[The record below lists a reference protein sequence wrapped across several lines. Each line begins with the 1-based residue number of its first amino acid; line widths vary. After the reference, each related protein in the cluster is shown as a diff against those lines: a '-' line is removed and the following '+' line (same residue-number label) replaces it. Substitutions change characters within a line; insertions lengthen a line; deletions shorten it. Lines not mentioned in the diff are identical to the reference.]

1 MPPVESV
8 AAIPNDLIWRLSIEQ
23 YHAIIQA
30 GILTDEE
37 QVEVYSQP
45 LVEVEQPDY
54 SQRLD
59 FGRSAV
65 IPIII
70 EGREIGAIAVDA
82 LVP

>member
-1 MPPVESV
+1 
-8 AAIPNDLIWRLSIEQ
+8 
-23 YHAIIQA
+23 A
-30 GILTDEE
+30 GISIYWIVNLVEE

-59 FGRSAV
+59 FRRSAV

-70 EGREIGAIAVDA
+70 EGIEIGAIAVDA
-82 LVP
+82 LLP

>member
-1 MPPVESV
+1 VNLV
-8 AAIPNDLIWRLSIEQ
+8 
-23 YHAIIQA
+23 
-30 GILTDEE
+30 EE

-70 EGREIGAIAVDA
+70 EGIEIGAIAVNS
-82 LVP
+82 LLP